1 MLRQVKDIDERVV
14 DQLFGVYEESMA
26 DLAGGFASPG
36 EMRASY
42 REYLEEFVST
52 PGQFVLVEER
62 DGVWASALRAV
73 PFGEGRWFIEA
84 VETAPTMR
92 KQGCGHELLAHVLAF
107 LRDKGADE
115 LCCIIAPENTASRR
129 LHEGCGFVATDDA
142 PVNPWEELEEGC
154 ILYRCAIM
162 GAYRHV
168 GREWLA
174 GRF

>member
-1 MLRQVKDIDERVV
+1 MLRQVRDIDERVV
-14 DQLFGVYEESMA
+14 DQLLVVYEESMA

-73 PFGEGRWFIEA
+73 PFGEGCCFLEA
-84 VETAPTMR
+84 VETAPAMR
-92 KQGCGHELLAHVLAF
+92 KQGYGHDLLTHAQAF
-107 LRDKGADE
+107 LRDKGANE
-115 LCCIIAPENTASRR
+115 LCCIIASENTPSQR

-142 PVNPWEELEEGC
+142 PVNPWDELEEGC
-154 ILYRCAIM
+154 ILYRCAI
-162 GAYRHV
+162 
-168 GREWLA
+168 
-174 GRF
+174 